1 VASSFG
7 KSNTERWERGFT
19 ALSKFRTREG
29 HCCPSR
35 RHVEGGYELGQW
47 VSVQRYRKDVLPNRT
62 QTSLRRDWLCLG
74 LARRTVGTKLCGA
87 LKVQTTEG
95 TLLRAD
101 PSQGK
106 RLETG
111 MVGCDATPKL
121 EGNVGRATGAAK
133 QNRLCVECSVKGS
146 RGKTRR

>member
-1 VASSFG
+1 
-7 KSNTERWERGFT
+7 
-19 ALSKFRTREG
+19 
-29 HCCPSR
+29 
-35 RHVEGGYELGQW
+35 
-47 VSVQRYRKDVLPNRT
+47 VQRYRKDVLPIDRK
-62 QTSLRRDWLCLG
+62 RRLDAIGFVWG
-74 LARRTVGTKLCGA
+74 LARRSVGTKLCGA

-111 MVGCDATPKL
+111 MVGCNAAPKL

-146 RGKTRR
+146 RGHRFKSRAKTAATSPY